1 VGQPRAGPHSLTD
14 RAAKCFSLRKANTGL
29 LTGFHLTRGALRR
42 HEKSTATGVLS
53 LEFVFGGMLHLN
65 WTWLLLR
72 GAIGLG
78 IIGLLFSSQRF
89 WYRAIWRMTSN
100 WGSQGLRVAARLLYV
115 TVLLMIIAA
124 TADGFRMGHGHIIP
138 RATMITVF
146 AGLWFFSALFAY
158 LAVLLVRGIDRIW
171 AWLRAAY
178 KLKKNPA
185 PQQGATSLSAS
196 HTLNAP
202 ASAAAELISNPSRR
216 YFFKTA
222 TALAGA
228 GPFLTAVYG
237 FAAERLDYQVRR
249 VDVAMPNLPAGL
261 EGMKIVQISD
271 IHLSSYMPR
280 LQVRRA
286 VSMANDLGAD
296 LALVTGDFITGAGD
310 PIADCIDEIRELRV
324 PLGVWGCNGN
334 HEIYA
339 RAEDT
344 AQFLF
349 AQAGMKLLRQE
360 NAEVHF
366 NGASFNLIGVDYQR
380 ERTTGGRRVQVL
392 QNVEPLVRRD
402 MPNILMSH
410 NPNSFNRA
418 AELGI
423 ELTLAGHTHGGQI
436 QVEILDHRLSPARF
450 ITDYV
455 AGLYQRP
462 MFAPAP
468 NDRAATPGSKF
479 DVSHGSLFPNR
490 SSALASIYVNRGL
503 GTVGAPV
510 RLGVP
515 PEITLLTLRR
525 A

>member
-1 VGQPRAGPHSLTD
+1 
-14 RAAKCFSLRKANTGL
+14 
-29 LTGFHLTRGALRR
+29 
-42 HEKSTATGVLS
+42 
-53 LEFVFGGMLHLN
+53 LN
-65 WTWLLLR
+65 WTWLLVRSVIALS
-72 GAIGLG
+72 IL
-78 IIGLLFSSQRF
+78 GLLFFSQRF
-89 WYRAIWRMTSN
+89 WYRAIWRVTSN
-100 WGSQGLRVAARLLYV
+100 WGSQGLRVAARLIYV
-115 TVLLMIIAA
+115 TLLLLIIAA
-124 TADGFRMGHGHIIP
+124 IADGFHRGRSHILSGINL
-138 RATMITVF
+138 ITVF

-158 LAVLLVRGIDRIW
+158 LAVKIVRGIDRIW

-178 KLKKNPA
+178 QLKTNSEASRVSSSPA
-185 PQQGATSLSAS
+185 TTAPYSSSRAS
-196 HTLNAP
+196 
-202 ASAAAELISNPSRR
+202 AELIPDPSRR

-228 GPFLTAVYG
+228 GPFLTAMYG
-237 FAAERLDYQVRR
+237 FAAERLDYQVHR
-249 VDVAMPNLPAGL
+249 VEIPIPNLPAGL

-286 VSMANDLGAD
+286 VNMANDLGAD

-310 PIADCIDEIRELRV
+310 PIADCIDEVRGLRA

-344 AQFLF
+344 AQILF

-360 NAEVHF
+360 NAEVTF
-366 NGASFNLIGVDYQR
+366 KGSSFNIIGVDYQR
-380 ERTTGGRRVQVL
+380 ERTNGGRKVQLL

-455 AGLYQRP
+455 AGLYHRP

-468 NDRAATPGSKF
+468 NDRASNSSAF
-479 DVSHGSLFPNR
+479 DTYHGSLFPNR

>member
-1 VGQPRAGPHSLTD
+1 V
-14 RAAKCFSLRKANTGL
+14 
-29 LTGFHLTRGALRR
+29 
-42 HEKSTATGVLS
+42 
-53 LEFVFGGMLHLN
+53 N
-65 WTWLLLR
+65 WTWLLIR
-72 GAIGLG
+72 SVIGLSAL
-78 IIGLLFSSQRF
+78 GLLFFSQRF

-100 WGSQGLRVAARLLYV
+100 WGSPGLRAAARLIYV
-115 TVLLMIIAA
+115 ALVLLIIGA
-124 TADGFRMGHGHIIP
+124 TADSFRMA
-138 RATMITVF
+138 RSRTMPSINAITVF

-158 LAVLLVRGIDRIW
+158 LGVKLVRGIDRVW
-171 AWLRAAY
+171 AWLRAKY
-178 KLKKNPA
+178 QPKTGPTPSPFWTA
-185 PQQGATSLSAS
+185 PVGALPQTS
-196 HTLNAP
+196 AP
-202 ASAAAELISNPSRR
+202 TAELISDPSRR

-249 VDVAMPNLPAGL
+249 VEVPMPNLPARL

-286 VSMANDLGAD
+286 VHMANDLGAD

-310 PIADCIDEIRELRV
+310 PIADCIDEVRGLRA

-360 NAEVHF
+360 NAELTF

-380 ERTTGGRRVQVL
+380 ERTAGGRRVQLL
-392 QNVEPLVRRD
+392 QQAEPLVRRD
-402 MPNILMSH
+402 MPNILLSH

-455 AGLYQRP
+455 AGLYHRP

-468 NDRAATPGSKF
+468 NDRASSAGSAF
-479 DVSHGSLFPNR
+479 ETSHGSLFPTPTRN
-490 SSALASIYVNRGL
+490 SPLASIYVNRGL

>member
-1 VGQPRAGPHSLTD
+1 
-14 RAAKCFSLRKANTGL
+14 
-29 LTGFHLTRGALRR
+29 
-42 HEKSTATGVLS
+42 
-53 LEFVFGGMLHLN
+53 LN
-65 WTWLLLR
+65 WTWLLVR
-72 GAIGLG
+72 SAIGLS
-78 IIGLLFSSQRF
+78 ILGLLFFSQRF
-89 WYRAIWRMTSN
+89 WYRAIWRVTSN
-100 WGSQGLRVAARLLYV
+100 WGSQALRVVARLIYV
-115 TVLLMIIAA
+115 TLLLLSIGAIA
-124 TADGFRMGHGHIIP
+124 DSFRMGRSHILSGVNL
-138 RATMITVF
+138 ITVF

-158 LAVLLVRGIDRIW
+158 LAVILVRGIDRIW

-178 KLKKNPA
+178 QLKKNPA
-185 PQQGATSLSAS
+185 PSRGVSLPLAAVPYSSA
-196 HTLNAP
+196 P
-202 ASAAAELISNPSRR
+202 AAAELIANPSRR
-216 YFFKTA
+216 YFFRTA

-237 FAAERLDYQVRR
+237 FAAERLDYQVRH
-249 VDVAMPNLPAGL
+249 VDIPMPNLPAGL

-271 IHLSSYMPR
+271 IHLSGYMPR

-286 VSMANDLGAD
+286 VNMANDLGAD

-310 PIADCIDEIRELRV
+310 PIADCIEEVSGLRA

-344 AQFLF
+344 AQILF
-349 AQAGMKLLRQE
+349 AQAGMKLLRSE
-360 NAEVHF
+360 NAQLTF

-380 ERTTGGRRVQVL
+380 ERTNGGRRVQLL
-392 QNVEPLVRRD
+392 QRVEPLVRRD
-402 MPNILMSH
+402 MPNLLMSH
-410 NPNSFNRA
+410 NPNAFNRA

-455 AGLYQRP
+455 AGLYHRP
-462 MFAPAP
+462 MFAAAP
-468 NDRAATPGSKF
+468 NERASPAGSAF
-479 DVSHGSLFPNR
+479 EANHGPLFPGR
-490 SSALASIYVNRGL
+490 SQSLASIYVNRGL

>member
-1 VGQPRAGPHSLTD
+1 
-14 RAAKCFSLRKANTGL
+14 
-29 LTGFHLTRGALRR
+29 
-42 HEKSTATGVLS
+42 
-53 LEFVFGGMLHLN
+53 LN
-65 WTWLLLR
+65 WTWLLVLS
-72 GAIGLG
+72 AIGLG
-78 IIGLLFSSQRF
+78 VMGLLFLSQRF
-89 WYRAIWRMTSN
+89 WYRAIWRITSN
-100 WGSQGLRVAARLLYV
+100 WGSQRLRVVARLIYV
-115 TVLLMIIAA
+115 TALLLIIAA
-124 TADGFRMGHGHIIP
+124 TADSFRMGRHGYLIP
-138 RATMITVF
+138 TGNMLTVF

-158 LAVLLVRGIDRIW
+158 LAVKIVHGIDRIW

-178 KLKKNPA
+178 QLKSIPKPSKDYAAPTVAAPHDQPPA
-185 PQQGATSLSAS
+185 AV
-196 HTLNAP
+196 
-202 ASAAAELISNPSRR
+202 ELLPNPSRR

-249 VDVAMPNLPAGL
+249 VEIPLPNLPAGL

-286 VSMANDLGAD
+286 VDMANDLGAD
-296 LALVTGDFITGAGD
+296 LALVTGDFITGASD
-310 PIADCIDEIRELRV
+310 PIADCIDEVKRLRA

-349 AQAGMKLLRQE
+349 AQAGMKLLRHQ
-360 NAEVHF
+360 NAQIDF
-366 NGASFNLIGVDYQR
+366 KGASFNLIGVDYQR
-380 ERTTGGRRVQVL
+380 ERTPRGRRLQVL
-392 QNVEPLVRRD
+392 QHVEPLVRRD
-402 MPNILMSH
+402 MPNILLSH
-410 NPNSFNRA
+410 NPNAFNRA
-418 AELGI
+418 AEMGI

-455 AGLYQRP
+455 AGLYHRP

-468 NDRAATPGSKF
+468 NDRAASNGSVFEKN
-479 DVSHGSLFPNR
+479 HGSLFPNR

-503 GTVGAPV
+503 GTVGAPL

-515 PEITLLTLRR
+515 PEITLLTLRK